1 MIGVYPHVIQFL
13 CASVSSFYEIRFVA
27 PRGRSVLL
35 SVWKPGC
42 PISTASSLYIQHVLT
57 AVLCPTLGSAVTDG
71 DKDPVELRFPV
82 VLEKVVT
89 RVGAGYQ
96 GRRAWSRCCP
106 STVQVVQD
114 THCRSLMAHCE
125 QWAGAINSQG
135 ER

>member
-13 CASVSSFYEIRFVA
+13 CASVSSSYEVRFVA

-82 VLEKVVT
+82 VLEKVVK
-89 RVGAGYQ
+89 RVGAGDQ
-96 GRRAWSRCCP
+96 GRRA

-114 THCRSLMAHCE
+114 THSRSLMAHCE